1 MKKHFLLI
9 FLLVASISLG
19 QSNLERENRFKEFLN
34 SITEL
39 KNGYVFT
46 ECKQNSSLTRMS
58 GIDYVLLNA
67 VSIQDSRID
76 FGIEDRLFLG
86 YIKEPTGTIVVIT
99 AATRYDSIK
108 YLYSPELM
116 LYSNT
121 GEKLAQ
127 INLTRTECLAVIV
140 NEAGERE
147 IIRRSRHCKCSYP
160 NFTIEKNSFIRKY
173 SCVDTI
179 VDGYDDDGQ
188 EFIGKKAFPH
198 EDNFKISFDNSGF
211 IITNRNGLI
220 VKGKNMYNGNSYDLY
235 SGEIVY
241 QNRSVYT
248 GQFELD
254 SYEFSA
260 SPRGIGEFKNS
271 SGKIVKG
278 KFCGDTTLCVYPKI
292 FLGKF
297 LLVPYSRGDSAEIT
311 KDELLNSRE
320 LSTSVGKILS
330 FECTFK
336 AGESLRVFSSWGSTF
351 KNNTD
356 FTNNL
361 KQITLGSKIYFELK
375 YRDNIGKIHSLVY
388 IMRVK

>member
-1 MKKHFLLI
+1 MKKHFSLI
-9 FLLVASISLG
+9 FLLVASISWG
-19 QSNLERENRFKEFLN
+19 QSNLEKENRFKEFLN

-46 ECKQNSSLTRMS
+46 ECKEKPSPNLYNSCFSNVTKMS

-67 VSIQDSRID
+67 VSIQDQEPAST
-76 FGIEDRLFLG
+76 IEERLFLG

-99 AATRYDSIK
+99 AATRYDSIQ

-121 GEKLAQ
+121 GEKIAQ
-127 INLTRTECLAVIV
+127 INLTRNQCLA
-140 NEAGERE
+140 G
-147 IIRRSRHCKCSYP
+147 YP

-179 VDGYDDDGQ
+179 YGFDETGI
-188 EFIGKKAFPH
+188 EIIGKTAFPH
-198 EDNFKISFDNSGF
+198 EYNFKISFDNSGF

-220 VKGKNMYNGNSYDLY
+220 VKGKNMYNRSYDLY

-241 QNRSVYT
+241 PNRSVYT
-248 GQFELD
+248 GQFKLD
-254 SYEFSA
+254 SYEFDA
-260 SPRGIGEFKNS
+260 FPRGIGEFKNS

-336 AGESLRVFSSWGSTF
+336 AGESLKVFSSLGSTF

-361 KQITLGSKIYFELK
+361 KQITLGSKIYFDLK

>member
-1 MKKHFLLI
+1 MKKHFSLI
-9 FLLVASISLG
+9 FLLVASISWG
-19 QSNLERENRFKEFLN
+19 QSNLERENRFKKFLN
-34 SITEL
+34 SIPEL

-46 ECKQNSSLTRMS
+46 ECKENPSSNLYNSCFSNLTGMS

-67 VSIQDSRID
+67 VSIKDSRNEFDTKDRLFLSYI
-76 FGIEDRLFLG
+76 IENRLFLG

-99 AATRYDSIK
+99 AATRYDSIQ

-127 INLTRTECLAVIV
+127 INLTRTECLA
-140 NEAGERE
+140 G
-147 IIRRSRHCKCSYP
+147 YP

-179 VDGYDDDGQ
+179 VDGYNDDGQ

-211 IITNRNGLI
+211 IITNLNGLI
-220 VKGKNMYNGNSYDLY
+220 VKGKNLYNGNRYDLY

-241 QNRSVYT
+241 PNRSVYT

-254 SYEFSA
+254 SYGFSA
-260 SPRGIGEFKNS
+260 SPQGIGEFKNS

-278 KFCGDTTLCVYPKI
+278 KFCGDTTLCVYPKYPKI

-297 LLVPYSRGDSAEIT
+297 LLGDSAEIT
-311 KDELLNSRE
+311 KDELLNSRKF
-320 LSTSVGKILS
+320 STSVGKILF

-336 AGESLRVFSSWGSTF
+336 VGESFKVFSSLGSTF
-351 KNNTD
+351 KNNAD

-361 KQITLGSKIYFELK
+361 KQITLGSKIFFEFK
-375 YRDNIGKIHSLVY
+375 YRDNIGKIHFLVHTV
-388 IMRVK
+388 RVK